1 MKSEVF
7 TNTLKNKL
15 TMSKKSF
22 SKILA
27 VVTVMLAFSFT
38 AAAQFEGVI
47 EFKKASTT
55 DTTNY
60 VYYVKGNQVRIDEIG
75 SKSHKI
81 EGSFL
86 VDLDAKTMK
95 FLNHDRKLY
104 GDQATPAAPIIKG
117 TCSVKKGQNV
127 KNLQGYK
134 CLEYIVTNSDEGT
147 TITYYLADGKFTFF
161 EKLLRQLNRKEKS
174 SVYFL
179 QIADAK
185 NMFPMLSIETDASGK
200 EKGRLEVTKI
210 TKKEVDPAMFEIPKG
225 YNKFEK

>member
-1 MKSEVF
+1 M
-7 TNTLKNKL
+7 
-15 TMSKKSF
+15 
-22 SKILA
+22 
-27 VVTVMLAFSFT
+27 VMLAFSFK

-104 GDQATPAAPIIKG
+104 GDQATPAAPVLKG
-117 TCSVKKGQNV
+117 TCNVKKGQNV

-134 CLEYIVTNSDEGT
+134 CVEYIVTNNDENT
-147 TITYYLADGKFTFF
+147 IITYYIADGKFTFF

-174 SVYFL
+174 SIYFL
-179 QIADAK
+179 QISDIK
-185 NMFPMLSIETDASGK
+185 NMFPMLSVETDLTGK

>member
-1 MKSEVF
+1 M
-7 TNTLKNKL
+7 
-15 TMSKKSF
+15 KKSF
-22 SKILA
+22 SKFLA

-104 GDQATPAAPIIKG
+104 GDQATPSAPVVKG

-134 CLEYIVTNSDEGT
+134 CVEYIVTNNDENT
-147 TITYYLADGKFTFF
+147 IITYYIADGKFSFF

-179 QIADAK
+179 QIADIK
-185 NMFPMLSIETDASGK
+185 NTFPMLSIETDLSGK

>member
-1 MKSEVF
+1 MKKPILKLL
-7 TNTLKNKL
+7 TL
-15 TMSKKSF
+15 
-22 SKILA
+22 
-27 VVTVMLAFSFT
+27 VTVLLAFSFS

-75 SKSHKI
+75 TKSHKI

-86 VDLDAKTMK
+86 VDTDTKTMR

-104 GDQATPAAPIIKG
+104 GDQPTPAAPVVKG
-117 TCSVKKGQNV
+117 NCVVKKGQNV

-134 CLEYIVTNSDEGT
+134 CVEYIVTNNDDNT
-147 TITYYLADGKFTFF
+147 QITYYIADGKFSFF
-161 EKLLRQLNRKEKS
+161 EKLLRQLNRKDKS
-174 SVYFL
+174 AVYFL
-179 QIADAK
+179 QIPDVK
-185 NMFPMLSIETDASGK
+185 NMFPMLSIQTDLTGK
-200 EKGRLEVTKI
+200 TQVKLEVTKI
-210 TKKEVDPAMFEIPKG
+210 TKKEVDPTMFEVPKG